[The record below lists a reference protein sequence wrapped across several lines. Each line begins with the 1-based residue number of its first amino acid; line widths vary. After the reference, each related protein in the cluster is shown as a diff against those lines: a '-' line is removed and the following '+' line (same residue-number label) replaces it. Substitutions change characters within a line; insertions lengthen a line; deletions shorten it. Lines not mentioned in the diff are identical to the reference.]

1 MNNLQSV
8 KQKNRSRE
16 RESIETTK
24 ETCTRREPG
33 MKKQVHGEFG
43 KPTRSEE
50 TNSDKASER
59 KETHTHLNG
68 EQRANTKRCSHT

>member
-1 MNNLQSV
+1 MS
-8 KQKNRSRE
+8 NRKTEVE
-16 RESIETTK
+16 REYRDNE

-50 TNSDKASER
+50 TNSDKANER
-59 KETHTHLNG
+59 KETYTHLNG